1 MAIDPTRR
9 EENMSDTSDHTTRT
23 ENARLIAWLL
33 EKLSM

>member
-1 MAIDPTRR
+1 
-9 EENMSDTSDHTTRT
+9 MSDTSDHTTRT